1 MFVFSF
7 LPFVYDHQRER
18 TRSALCHV
26 CYITLASLS
35 SLSAP
40 VGGSMDSDLLMTTQS
55 EGDI

>member
-7 LPFVYDHQRER
+7 LPFVYDHQRKR
-18 TRSALCHV
+18 TRSAFCH
-26 CYITLASLS
+26 ITLASLS

-40 VGGSMDSDLLMTTQS
+40 VGGSSDSDLLRTTQS